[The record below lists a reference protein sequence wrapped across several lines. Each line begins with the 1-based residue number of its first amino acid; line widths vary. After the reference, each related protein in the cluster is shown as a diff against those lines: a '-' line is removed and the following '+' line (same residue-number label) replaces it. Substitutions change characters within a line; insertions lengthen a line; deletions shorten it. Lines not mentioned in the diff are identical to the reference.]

1 VATLEPGSVRTAA
14 QAQLSSFQATLQG
27 CVDRAP
33 ARPRITTR
41 DNGVVFDGNSF
52 TFARSRRDVVDL
64 HELRDTIV
72 GYEAQLSSMSSM
84 VAGYEDDRSQLMSM
98 MVATTSTQTATIIA
112 EAASE
117 QSVTDVGARVTALES
132 GDGECTVTWEIVFGP
147 SPNHIS
153 AVHHPPHAV

>member
-1 VATLEPGSVRTAA
+1 MYVR
-14 QAQLSSFQATLQG
+14 QPQATLQG

-33 ARPRITTR
+33 GRPRITTR

-117 QSVTDVGARVTALES
+117 QSVTNVGTRVTALEARNTES
-132 GDGECTVTWEIVFGP
+132 GDGECTATLKSFLT
-147 SPNHIS
+147 IS
-153 AVHHPPHAV
+153 QI